1 MPKKCYSNL
10 QEFYDGLKKIDL
22 ESLIT
27 KENMKYFEE
36 INPKENAQIDLIL
49 IRIYSKI
56 FSSEDFYQ
64 NYFSD
69 KDEIEEK
76 VPLILSLIDESIQV
90 IDNFSDYFLSDE
102 IFKLKENLLKLI
114 KFLYINLKEQIGNE
128 EKDYLN
134 KLMTELPSNFFSEN
148 YLELIK
154 YKNIIYNNN
163 NELLKN
169 IEDID
174 DLFFVLFSYY

>member
-1 MPKKCYSNL
+1 MKKGRDVKVKRKKQNLEEYSELEEAYDNRDEPKKCYSNL

-64 NYFSD
+64 NF
-69 KDEIEEK
+69 
-76 VPLILSLIDESIQV
+76 
-90 IDNFSDYFLSDE
+90 
-102 IFKLKENLLKLI
+102 
-114 KFLYINLKEQIGNE
+114 
-128 EKDYLN
+128 
-134 KLMTELPSNFFSEN
+134 
-148 YLELIK
+148 
-154 YKNIIYNNN
+154 
-163 NELLKN
+163 
-169 IEDID
+169 
-174 DLFFVLFSYY
+174 